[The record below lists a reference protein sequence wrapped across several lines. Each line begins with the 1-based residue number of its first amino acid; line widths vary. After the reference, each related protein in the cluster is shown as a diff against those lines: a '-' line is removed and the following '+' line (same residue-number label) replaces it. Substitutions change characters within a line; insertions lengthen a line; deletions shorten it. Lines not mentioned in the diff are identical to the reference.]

1 MKKRVL
7 LFVFLLLSTCFA
19 VIVLPNKYCF
29 MPKNLIS
36 MSINPMSEN
45 YVYSNGA
52 RGSGEQKN
60 KSIYVV
66 DEYNGEQVDFNGT
79 DSDYYVIVSNKK
91 VSDEQAVQMVNDM
104 ERTKNRMDEY
114 FDFMTNQMEQM
125 RQMMEDI
132 FSYEN

>member
-1 MKKRVL
+1 
-7 LFVFLLLSTCFA
+7 
-19 VIVLPNKYCF
+19 
-29 MPKNLIS
+29 
-36 MSINPMSEN
+36 MSEN